1 MYINKQ
7 YIIFTE
13 CTENI
18 NYKRN
23 LWLFKFLKMGATGI
37 FVKHSTVELMQS
49 HTQVFRHSVT
59 SDKNLWSQSISV
71 NKNKT

>member
-1 MYINKQ
+1 V
-7 YIIFTE
+7 
-13 CTENI
+13 
-18 NYKRN
+18 
-23 LWLFKFLKMGATGI
+23 ATGI

-71 NKNKT
+71 NKNKTYLWSQSISVNKNKTYLWSQSISVNKNKT